1 MKRIWQ
7 AMCTAWAIGLGGAC
21 SLALA
26 AEPAVTSFDDYQS
39 LETGELETLHGR
51 EGFKNLVNVQSIQNM
66 ESVAKGASI
75 TADTIISGNINI
87 EANAMDRIS
96 GITLMNLMTGHANAV
111 STGVSISI
119 YAPQ

>member
-1 MKRIWQ
+1 MKRIGQ
-7 AMCTAWAIGLGGAC
+7 GIGIALLLGLGGAC
-21 SLALA
+21 SIALA
-26 AEPAVTSFDDYQS
+26 DVRATGFAELQHIDAS
-39 LETGELETLHGR
+39 ELETISGR
-51 EGFKNLVNVQSIQNM
+51 EGFRDLVNVQSIQNL
-66 ESVAKGASI
+66 ESAAKGASF
-75 TADTIISGNINI
+75 TADTIVSGNITI

>member
-1 MKRIWQ
+1 MKRIGR
-7 AMCTAWAIGLGGAC
+7 AVCTALAVGL
-21 SLALA
+21 SLASPLLMA
-26 AEPAVTSFDDYQS
+26 GDETTTEFDALHRIEVS
-39 LETGELETLHGR
+39 ELESVTGR
-51 EGFKNLVNVQSIQNM
+51 EGFRDLVNVQSIQNM
-66 ESVAKGASI
+66 EAVAKGASF
-75 TADTIISGNINI
+75 TADTIVSGNITI

>member
-1 MKRIWQ
+1 MKRFEWMVC
-7 AMCTAWAIGLGGAC
+7 A
-21 SLALA
+21 ALA
-26 AEPAVTSFDDYQS
+26 VGVGLAGPLAVAEEGVTAGFDLHQRIEVS
-39 LETGELETLHGR
+39 ELESVTGK
-51 EGFKNLVNVQSIQNM
+51 EGFRDLVNVQSIQNM
-66 ESVAKGASI
+66 EAVATGASF
-75 TADTIISGNINI
+75 TADTIVSGNITI

>member
-1 MKRIWQ
+1 MKRIGQ
-7 AMCTAWAIGLGGAC
+7 GICAALVVGLGSIY

-26 AEPAVTSFDDYQS
+26 EEPATGFDALQHIDA
-39 LETGELETLHGR
+39 GELEIISGR
-51 EGFKNLVNVQSIQNM
+51 EGFRDLVNVQSIQNM
-66 ESVAKGASI
+66 EAAAKGASF
-75 TADTIISGNINI
+75 TAGTIVSGNITI

>member
-1 MKRIWQ
+1 MKRMRQ
-7 AMCTAWAIGLGGAC
+7 VVCTAWLVGLGGVC

-26 AEPAVTSFDDYQS
+26 GEPAMVGFDDYQRV
-39 LETGELETLHGR
+39 EVGELEAIHGR
-51 EGFKNLVNVQSIQNM
+51 EGFKNLINVQSIQNL
-66 ESVAKGASI
+66 ESAATGASF
-75 TADTIISGNINI
+75 TAGTIISGNINI